1 MIMCVIGF
9 LTKKSQNIKLYKDR
23 GVFDMEIRKGIDV
36 AKWNNITNYS
46 AVKNAGVKFAIP
58 KVINI
63 NNKADSKFYDHVA
76 GFNSVGIP
84 IIGGYT
90 YSYANTVD
98 KAKKSASAF
107 VNIARPKGIDT
118 MWLDLE
124 DKSIMGLGSTILK
137 IINAYKDIATDAGMD
152 FGIYTGA
159 SFYNPCLKKYAKELS
174 NIPFWWARYPSV
186 SDRTIMSDVP
196 DTKYL
201 PKDLEL
207 SGWQYSSK
215 GLIPGIIGYTDLN
228 VWYEKEPMENQGL
241 HISAESNPF
250 TEPIFDVKKGA
261 MGNDASW
268 VQWYCWKFGLFLDK
282 DGNPDA
288 TEIDGIFGINTETA
302 VKEAQ
307 RRLGM
312 KITGI
317 VTKADRAIWKKL
329 A

>member
-1 MIMCVIGF
+1 MCVIGF
-9 LTKKSQNIKLYKDR
+9 SMKKSQNIKLYKNR
-23 GVFDMEIRKGIDV
+23 GVQDMSKTRKGIDV

-63 NNKADSKFYDHVA
+63 NNKADSKFYDHVS

-137 IINAYKDIATDAGMD
+137 IIDAYRQIATDAGMD

-159 SFYNPCLKKYAKELS
+159 SFYNPCLKPYAKELAD
-174 NIPFWWARYPSV
+174 IPFWWARYPSV
-186 SDRTIMSDVP
+186 SDKTMQSDVP
-196 DTKYL
+196 NTRYL

-215 GLIPGIIGYTDLN
+215 GLISGIIGYTDLN
-228 VWYEKEPMENQGL
+228 VWYEKEPMENQGV
-241 HISAESNPF
+241 HITAENNPF
-250 TEPIFDVKKGA
+250 TEPIFDTAKGA
-261 MGNDASW
+261 MGNDAGW
-268 VQWYCWKFGLFLDK
+268 VQWYLWRFGLFADK
-282 DGNPDA
+282 NGNADA
-288 TEIDGIFGINTETA
+288 TQIDKKFGAGTQAA
-302 VKEAQ
+302 VIEAQ
-307 RRLGM
+307 KRLNM
-312 KITGI
+312 PITGV
-317 VTKADRAIWKKL
+317 VTKADRDIWKLL